1 MPAISQSVISEQWL
15 IEPKDAPNYQSIPQ
29 RGNGTDTKAQ
39 LAWEMLEV
47 EANKRD
53 IEEVTPTVPVSVP
66 LRLELKQRSKF
77 AVLGDNP
84 GQNEN

>member
-1 MPAISQSVISEQWL
+1 MTAISESIISEQWL
-15 IEPKDAPNYQSIPQ
+15 IERTDAPKLPIHPAAREWY
-29 RGNGTDTKAQ
+29 RHKAQ
-39 LAWEMLEV
+39 LAWKMLEV

-66 LRLELKQRSKF
+66 LRLELKKGSKF